1 MESMKEGLYEVK
13 NEIKQVGCSENAEE
27 VWNNRWFCHVCVGFC
42 FGLIFCCFFFLN
54 FNVCITK
61 I

>member
-27 VWNNRWFCHVCVGFC
+27 VWNNRWFCHVLGFVSDSTV
-42 FGLIFCCFFFLN
+42 FL
-54 FNVCITK
+54 
-61 I
+61 